1 MPVNGKLVVGE
12 RLEDPDTQ
20 RDEWPVVRAVASG
33 RLPSP
38 IDITHEYM
46 RGSSTEQCA
55 LFGSSAG
62 SRHAIKPSS
71 KGQP

>member
-12 RLEDPDTQ
+12 RLEDPEAE
-20 RDEWPVVRAVASG
+20 RGKGPKVLAVTSG

-38 IDITHEYM
+38 IDIKHEYM
-46 RGSSTEQCA
+46 RGSSTEKCA
-55 LFGSSAG
+55 LFGTSAG
-62 SRHAIKPSS
+62 SAHLNHSRS